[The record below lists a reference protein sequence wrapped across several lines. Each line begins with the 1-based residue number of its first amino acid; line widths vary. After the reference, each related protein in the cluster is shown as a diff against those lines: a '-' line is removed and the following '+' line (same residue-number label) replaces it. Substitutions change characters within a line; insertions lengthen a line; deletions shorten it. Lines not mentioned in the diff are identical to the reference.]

1 MAINYK
7 TDCQLTT
14 DQYID
19 ILQRSSLGQRR
30 PVDDYACMEGMAK
43 NSNLL
48 VTAWDAKLLVGVA
61 RSVTDFHYACYMSDL
76 AVDED
81 YQKQG
86 IGKELIKYSQSRLGS
101 KCKIRLIS
109 APDAVGYYPKIG
121 FTKNKD
127 CWELAVG

>member
-1 MAINYK
+1 MTITYK
-7 TDCQLTT
+7 TDCQLTA
-14 DQYID
+14 DEYID
-19 ILQRSSLGQRR
+19 ILKRSSLGRRR
-30 PVDDYACMEGMAK
+30 PVEDYVCMDGMVK

-48 VTAWDAKLLVGVA
+48 VSAWNDKLLVGVA

-86 IGKELIKYSQSRLGS
+86 IGKELIKHSQKKLGP

-109 APDAVGYYPKIG
+109 APDATAYYPKIG
-121 FTKNKD
+121 FTKNEN
-127 CWELAVG
+127 CWQLTGG